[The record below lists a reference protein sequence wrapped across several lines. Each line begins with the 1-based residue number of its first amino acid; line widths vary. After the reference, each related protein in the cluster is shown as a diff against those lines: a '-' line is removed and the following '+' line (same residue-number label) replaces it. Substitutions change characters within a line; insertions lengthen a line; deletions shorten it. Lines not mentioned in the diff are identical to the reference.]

1 MLDLFGDW
9 NRVYG
14 SRGFLQYQFL
24 VPFGEEPTLRRIVEK
39 IGASRHASGLNVLK
53 RFGEGNQAPLS
64 FPQPGWTI
72 TVDFP
77 IEPGLHRFCDEL
89 DELVLGRGRAGCT
102 WRRSRGR
109 PEPPSSR
116 GYPRFEEWRK
126 VRDAADPDG
135 VFVSDMAT
143 TAGAR
148 PTR

>member
-24 VPFGEEPTLRRIVEK
+24 VPSGEEPALRRIVEK

-53 RFGEGNQAPLS
+53 RFGAGNQAPLS

-89 DELVLGRGRAGCT
+89 DGLVLEAGGRLYLAKE
-102 WRRSRGR
+102 SRTTGATFK
-109 PEPPSSR
+109 R

-126 VRDAADPDG
+126 VRDAVDPDG
-135 VFVSDMAT
+135 VFVSDMARRLEL
-143 TAGAR
+143 AQ
-148 PTR
+148 